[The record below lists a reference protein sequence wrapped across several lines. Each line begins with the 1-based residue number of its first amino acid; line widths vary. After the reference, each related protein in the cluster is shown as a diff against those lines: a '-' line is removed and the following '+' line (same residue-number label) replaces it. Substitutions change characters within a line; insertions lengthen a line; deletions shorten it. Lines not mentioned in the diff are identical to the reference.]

1 MIRAVIRAVSGRV
14 GAGKARGLLFLSGF
28 KYPAVR
34 SDPGAGPGW
43 RDVSLASGA
52 RGPYGRAMSTSMT
65 LSRHMRA
72 TLVLGLPLVG
82 GHLAQF
88 AIGLTDTV
96 MLGRYSIEALAAG
109 TLANS
114 YFFVFFLFGAGFALA
129 VMPMVATYVASG
141 DETSV
146 RRVTRMGLW
155 LSLMFSTLAM
165 PVFWWSEA
173 LLLGLGQTPD
183 VAALAS
189 DYLKVAGWGIFPA
202 LLVMV
207 LKSYLAAL
215 ERTRVVL
222 WVTVLAALMN
232 AVGDYVLIFGHL
244 GLPEMGIVGAATA
257 SIVTHC
263 TALAGAAVY
272 AVIARPD
279 HQLFVRFWRADWE
292 MFAKVLRMGV
302 PIGVTTLSEVSLFA
316 GSAMLMGWLGT
327 IPLAAHGIAMQLGA
341 AMFMMHLGVS
351 NAATVRAGQAYGQRD
366 GVALRRG
373 AAAAL
378 ILSSIV
384 SLVTIVGFLTIPDL
398 LLDLFLD
405 ADNPDRPQILAIG
418 VGLLAVAALFQMMD
432 GAQVVAL
439 GLLRGVHDTTVPMV
453 MAGVGYW
460 VVGLPASYGLGFVA
474 GYGAVGI
481 WLGLVLGLV
490 TAAVLLLW
498 RFWGWA
504 VQQVPARA
512 AATAAAG

>member
-1 MIRAVIRAVSGRV
+1 MA
-14 GAGKARGLLFLSGF
+14 
-28 KYPAVR
+28 
-34 SDPGAGPGW
+34 
-43 RDVSLASGA
+43 LASVA
-52 RGPYGRAMSTSMT
+52 RGPYGRAMRPPMT
-65 LSRHMRA
+65 LLQHMRA

-88 AIGLTDTV
+88 VIGLTDTV

-155 LSLMFSTLAM
+155 LSLIFSTLAM
-165 PVFWWSEA
+165 PVFWWSET
-173 LLLGLGQTPD
+173 LLLGLGQRPE
-183 VAALAS
+183 VAVLAA
-189 DYLKVAGWGIFPA
+189 DYLMVAGWGIFPA

-222 WVTVLAALMN
+222 WVTVVAALMN
-232 AVGDYVLIFGHL
+232 AAGDYVLIFGRF
-244 GLPEMGIVGAATA
+244 GFPEMGVVGAALA
-257 SIVTHC
+257 SIITHT
-263 TALAGAAVY
+263 TALVGAAIY

-292 MFAKVLRMGV
+292 MFAKVLRMGL

-366 GVALRRG
+366 GTGLRRG

-378 ILSSIV
+378 ILSAIV
-384 SLVTIVGFLTIPDL
+384 SGVTIVGFLTIPDL

-405 ADNPDRPQILAIG
+405 AHNPDRPQILAIG

-453 MAGVGYW
+453 MAAVGYW
-460 VVGLPASYGLGFVA
+460 VVGLPASYVLGFVA
-474 GYGAVGI
+474 GYGAIGI
-481 WLGLVLGLV
+481 WLGLVLGLA
-490 TAAVLLLW
+490 TAAGLLLW

-504 VQQVPARA
+504 AHQLPQVRA
-512 AATAAAG
+512 MAAAG